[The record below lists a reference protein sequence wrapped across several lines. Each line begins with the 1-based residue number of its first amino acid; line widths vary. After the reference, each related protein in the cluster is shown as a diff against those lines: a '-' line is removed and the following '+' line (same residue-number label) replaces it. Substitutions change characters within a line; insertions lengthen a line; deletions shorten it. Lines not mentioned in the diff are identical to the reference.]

1 MLQSAPP
8 EKRLDIYIMPVG
20 GEVDC
25 FKRLKFVQKYET
37 FAQKLS
43 TPAEQE
49 EPIPYLISKQIQ
61 YF

>member
-1 MLQSAPP
+1 MPP
-8 EKRLDIYIMPVG
+8 LRKCCRMPRSVS
-20 GEVDC
+20 GELHC

-43 TPAEQE
+43 TPGEQD
-49 EPIPYLISKQIQ
+49 EPILLLISEKIQ